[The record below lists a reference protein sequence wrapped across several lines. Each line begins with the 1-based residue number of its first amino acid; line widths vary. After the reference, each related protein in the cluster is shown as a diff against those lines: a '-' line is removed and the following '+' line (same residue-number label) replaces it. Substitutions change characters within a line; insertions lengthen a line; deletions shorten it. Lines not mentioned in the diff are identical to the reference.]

1 MKRCLVA
8 GILLVLSILPSCRK
22 ETGIDTSFAL
32 YYNGISEICPGTSI
46 NVTPTWHGSVPTDF
60 AITRIKHNGEAYQTD
75 CFAVDGTSGTFSIRS
90 SESLPF
96 GKYVVGISC
105 KSEGTLYEYP
115 DAVEINI
122 MKPVPEGIIISPA
135 NISVPLG
142 DVLEGK
148 EELPTAKIGTDG
160 SNHVQIKQYILSNI
174 YLNGKEK
181 PEAKDWFQVSR
192 SGEFSIVSP
201 SPDMVPGVY
210 TFDFRL
216 TTYAVGQ
223 DAEEGLF
230 RKALRLDVT
239 SAPLSLNFPVK
250 EGKVEKG
257 YGACSAEPL
266 FSGSGDGLRF
276 ALKGVKP
283 DNAPGITVDDATGVI
298 KFPETSSVNIG
309 DTYTVSVTATNK
321 YGSKDF
327 DDVYTFSVIAFLHP
341 VTKLSYNNVTDKISG
356 VSVSNKVE
364 DVDGDDVEF
373 VLGELPD
380 GLKGLT
386 IDPATGEVSRPK
398 GTELEP
404 GTWTVTVIARNVKSE
419 VSATFTMEIVPNPYK
434 FTYVRWGN
442 NLGLT
447 PLDDYGNQ
455 FVVKASD
462 GVLQIPVLESDIPD
476 GVPVKF
482 KLTQKTNNSNMKM
495 GCTIDSETGT
505 VSAEYQGAVNE
516 KSARCHFGIIS
527 VTVGGSSEAAVTKD
541 FPLFI
546 RHDGYN
552 AGYKIEYTPFA
563 FRVNP
568 KTGGRS
574 VTPVI
579 TRQDGQPVDRFT
591 LSYRRN
597 IYYYRLGGPQQHKD
611 GRPGDGQDTF
621 MYGVWVKYYS
631 ARNVLSPNT
640 GSCSPVSYQ
649 GDRNGERGWL
659 GLTACY
665 VDPEDLSMVVNP
677 EKFSDDYGYANG
689 VVSGC
694 MQYNINGID
703 PVNVGGTEC
712 FPILI
717 WLDPAYNK

>member
-1 MKRCLVA
+1 MKRYLVA
-8 GILLVLSILPSCRK
+8 GVLLLFSVLPGCRK
-22 ETGIDTSFAL
+22 ETGTDTSFAL

-46 NVTPTWHGSVPTDF
+46 NVTPTWHGPAPSDF
-60 AITRIKHNGEAYQTD
+60 AITRIKHNGEAFETE
-75 CFAVDGTSGTFSIRS
+75 CFTVDGTSGTFSIRA
-90 SESLPF
+90 SENLPF

-105 KSEGTLYEYP
+105 KSDGQKYDYP

-122 MKPVPEGIIISPA
+122 MKPVPGGIIITPA
-135 NISVPLG
+135 DLSVPLG
-142 DVLEGK
+142 DILEGK
-148 EELPTAKIGTDG
+148 EDLPKAAIGTDG
-160 SNHVQIKQYILSNI
+160 SNHVQIKQYLLSNV
-174 YLNGKEK
+174 YLNGKEA
-181 PEAKDWFQVSR
+181 PEAKDWFTVSR

-201 SPDMVPGVY
+201 NPDIVPGIY

-230 RKALRLDVT
+230 RKALRLNVT
-239 SAPLSLNFPVK
+239 SAPLSLNFPLK

-257 YGACSAEPL
+257 YGAATAEPV
-266 FSGSGDGLRF
+266 FSGSGEELRF
-276 ALKGVKP
+276 SLKEVKP
-283 DNAPGITVDDATGVI
+283 SNPGITVDDASGVI
-298 KFPETSSVNIG
+298 RFPETSEVNIG
-309 DTYTVSVTATNK
+309 DTFTVSVTATNK

-327 DDVYTFSVIAFLHP
+327 DEVFSFSVIAFLHP
-341 VTKLSYNNVTDKISG
+341 VSKLQYDNVTDKISG
-356 VSVSNKVE
+356 VSISNEVK

-373 VLGELPD
+373 ALVDLPE
-380 GLKGLT
+380 GLKGPT
-386 IDPATGEVSRPK
+386 IDPATGEVSCPK
-398 GTELEP
+398 GTELAP
-404 GTWTVTVIARNVKSE
+404 GTWTVTVVARNVKSE
-419 VSATFTMEIVPNPYK
+419 VTATFTLTIVPNPYK

-447 PLDDYGNQ
+447 PLDEYGNQ
-455 FVVKASD
+455 FVVRESD
-462 GVLQIPVLESDIPD
+462 GTLQIPVLESDIPE

-482 KLTQKTNNSNMKM
+482 KLVQKTNNSNMKM
-495 GCTIDSETGT
+495 GCTIDQATGT
-505 VSAEYQGAVNE
+505 VSAEWMGGANE
-516 KSARCHFGIIS
+516 KSARCHFGIIT
-527 VTVGGSSEAAVTKD
+527 VTVGGSSEAAVVKD

-546 RHDGYN
+546 RHDGFN

-568 KTGGRS
+568 KSGGRS

-597 IYYYRLGGPQQHKD
+597 IYYYRLGGPEQHKD
-611 GRPGDGQDTF
+611 GRPGDGRDTF
-621 MYGVWVKYYS
+621 MYGIWTKYYS

-665 VDPEDLSMVVNP
+665 VDPEDLAMVVNP
-677 EKFSDDYGYANG
+677 EKFSDDYGYADG

-694 MQYNINGID
+694 MQYNFNGID

-717 WLDPAYNK
+717 WLDPTYNK